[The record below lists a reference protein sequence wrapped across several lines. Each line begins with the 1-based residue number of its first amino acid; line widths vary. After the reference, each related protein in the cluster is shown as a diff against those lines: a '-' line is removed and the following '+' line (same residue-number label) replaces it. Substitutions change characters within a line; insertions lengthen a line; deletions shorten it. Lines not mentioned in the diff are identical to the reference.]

1 MGEGQYGRPRL
12 QHVDERASL
21 VTSKGK
27 SARRE
32 GERREDK
39 GFCLDSQSIYVPT
52 TILRFVVYSPWM
64 VAEYLSRNCSDPAV
78 GTELELRKANTEF
91 LKAI

>member
-1 MGEGQYGRPRL
+1 
-12 QHVDERASL
+12 
-21 VTSKGK
+21 
-27 SARRE
+27 
-32 GERREDK
+32 
-39 GFCLDSQSIYVPT
+39 LDSQSIYVPT